1 MQIHR
6 PPPTTRA
13 LFMQGSKYTT
23 EIKAQ
28 AVAIATGSTA
38 AQAARELQLPYRTVA
53 RWIQTYAAQPGN
65 EEWADANRQVI
76 SRSTELTLDGL
87 DQLEE
92 RGEAYKNLIA
102 LNAIRGT
109 AIDKQSKYSGGT
121 VNIIALVTSKAAEL
135 QSAIEGE
142 YRELSAASTE
152 SQQRTELPPTANEDE
167 KPGD

>member
-1 MQIHR
+1 
-6 PPPTTRA
+6 
-13 LFMQGSKYTT
+13 MQGSKYTT

-121 VNIIALVTSKAAEL
+121 VNIIALVAARAAEIKA
-135 QSAIEGE
+135 AIEGE
-142 YRELSAASTE
+142 YRLLDDDT
-152 SQQRTELPPTANEDE
+152 TA
-167 KPGD
+167 